1 MKQLKLN
8 FISYSIGILN
18 FLCLSVCFKQGGT
31 AVDAVEKAVC
41 FLEDNPNFNAGHGAV
56 LNVKGEVECDAMIMD
71 GSSMDTG

>member
-1 MKQLKLN
+1 M
-8 FISYSIGILN
+8 
-18 FLCLSVCFKQGGT
+18 
-31 AVDAVEKAVC
+31 C